1 MLIRGEN
8 MPTLKAEVLEKINR
22 MPDDSTFDDLMYEM
36 YLINKIKIGQEQ
48 FQRNEFISH
57 EQLINESSRW

>member
-1 MLIRGEN
+1 

-48 FQRNEFISH
+48 FQRNEFITH
-57 EQLINESSRW
+57 EQLLNESSRW

>member
-1 MLIRGEN
+1 
-8 MPTLKAEVLEKINR
+8 MPTLKSEVLEKINK

-48 FQRNEFISH
+48 FQRNVFITH
-57 EQLINESSRW
+57 EQLLNELSR